1 MGTGT
6 RYVRICDQCFEAGL
20 MDTISGAVDIQAS
33 VVDLDTRIL
42 GTGAGVLGIKAG
54 FVRTSARAVRVP
66 VGAMGFKGG
75 IISTD
80 AGTRKHG
87 LVDFEEGFICAG
99 AGNTCT
105 SILGFETRV
114 MSASN
119 GDVCIC
125 TGNVGPE
132 ARGQSQHSR
141 SARGHSPRREER
153 GARPKASGEARGQR
167 LNA

>member
-20 MDTISGAVDIQAS
+20 MDTISGAVHIQAS

-87 LVDFEEGFICAG
+87 LWTLRKDSFVPA
-99 AGNTCT
+99 
-105 SILGFETRV
+105 LGTHAP
-114 MSASN
+114 ASWALR
-119 GDVCIC
+119 
-125 TGNVGPE
+125 PE
-132 ARGQSQHSR
+132 S
-141 SARGHSPRREER
+141 
-153 GARPKASGEARGQR
+153 
-167 LNA
+167 